1 MTIATA
7 ALLALSSAT
16 SALAEDTVTKTQAP
30 APTGLVM
37 TGAVN
42 LDFAETTAGKTA
54 GTMGIELDVD
64 AGSMATVDLDFKA
77 TDGSSLTLD
86 TWTVG
91 TTVAGVGVAL
101 GDDNGLL
108 PETGA
113 NASADGTLAKPA
125 MTESLAL
132 SFGSASVVVGL
143 TDWTTDVTEVSNL
156 QGAYT
161 VDAGIVDV
169 TASLDYNRTTENTVI
184 GGEVSD
190 LDLGM
195 MTAGGMMTY
204 DTDAEDWAF
213 EGSVATG
220 GLEAYIN
227 GSDDNKLQHIG
238 GEYTMNYNS
247 MELSA
252 GVDYDTDSKDWSP
265 MAGLSFNF

>member
-1 MTIATA
+1 MRILAIAMVA
-7 ALLALSSAT
+7 AMATT
-16 SALAEDTVTKTQAP
+16 SAMAEDTVTKTQAP
-30 APTGLVM
+30 VGPVL

-42 LDFAETTAGKTA
+42 LDFAETAAGKTA
-54 GTMGIELDVD
+54 GVMGIELDID
-64 AGSMATVDLDFKA
+64 APGVAIVDLDFKA
-77 TDGSSLTLD
+77 TDGNALTLD

-91 TTVAGVGVAL
+91 TTVAGVGVAF

-132 SFGSASVVVGL
+132 SFGNASVAVGL

-169 TASLDYNRTTENTVI
+169 TASADYNRTSENTVL
-184 GGEVSD
+184 GAEVAG

-195 MTAGGMMTY
+195 VTAGGMATY

-227 GSDDNKLQHIG
+227 GSDDNRLQHIG
-238 GEYTMNYNS
+238 GEYVLNYAGA
-247 MELSA
+247 ELSA
-252 GVDYDTDSKDWSP
+252 GVDYDTDAKDWKP
-265 MAGLSFNF
+265 TAGLAFNF